1 MSATFT
7 ALLCAY
13 LVAHVR
19 VCEQA
24 DVRLSSVHAISGLE
38 GIEARSVQ
46 DDIVALL
53 VSISED
59 VGAIGAGGT
68 SGRVGDEE
76 TKATPKLEVYH
87 RSKRGI
93 ANELLSNGP
102 LLVTVIDVGG
112 KAGGRGMLESGQRWI
127 ADKTWVAHSETGGHH
142 KSCFIASKM
151 GSLENG
157 ATGITVFI
165 DSDPTIIGLERVTNE
180 EHAYEIFDHPP

>member
-1 MSATFT
+1 MT
-7 ALLCAY
+7 LCAH

-19 VCEQA
+19 ICEQA
-24 DVRLSSVHAISGLE
+24 DVRLSSVRTISGLE
-38 GIEARSVQ
+38 GIETRSVQ
-46 DDIVALL
+46 DDL
-53 VSISED
+53 VSLFASISKDIEV
-59 VGAIGAGGT
+59 VGTGGT
-68 SGRVGDEE
+68 GSCIGDEE
-76 TKATPKLEVYH
+76 AKATPKLEVYN

-93 ANELLSNGP
+93 TDELLSNGP

-157 ATGITVFI
+157 ATGITVFV
-165 DSDPTIIGLERVTNE
+165 DSDPTIIGLERVTYE
-180 EHAYEIFDHPP
+180 EHAYNIFDHPL